1 MLEVII
7 NNEIDGGL
15 RPLLCGSIWRRCAAR
30 LRSDCTREAAH
41 TYFTTTY
48 PNVMQCAGG
57 LQDGATRCA
66 QLLNM
71 LHDPS
76 KSRPLNPV
84 YVPSPGYM
92 SALTNVT
99 FQHAN
104 SFIIGTA
111 VINTLDYP
119 RRGVTPANTQET
131 IGSPPPLVNGYRQ
144 RRRLLCFRI
153 LCRRPPDTML
163 RREQTVTLVTS
174 FLPLPSASLKSK
186 GTVRSSKTP
195 I

>member
-1 MLEVII
+1 
-7 NNEIDGGL
+7 
-15 RPLLCGSIWRRCAAR
+15 
-30 LRSDCTREAAH
+30 
-41 TYFTTTY
+41 
-48 PNVMQCAGG
+48 MQCAGG

-131 IGSPPPLVNGYRQ
+131 IGSPPPLVKLGLPAAPQ
-144 RRRLLCFRI
+144 APIFQ
-153 LCRRPPDTML
+153 D
-163 RREQTVTLVTS
+163 
-174 FLPLPSASLKSK
+174 PLPTAAGYYAET
-186 GTVRSSKTP
+186 GTDRDSGNLFPPPPLRFTKE
-195 I
+195 